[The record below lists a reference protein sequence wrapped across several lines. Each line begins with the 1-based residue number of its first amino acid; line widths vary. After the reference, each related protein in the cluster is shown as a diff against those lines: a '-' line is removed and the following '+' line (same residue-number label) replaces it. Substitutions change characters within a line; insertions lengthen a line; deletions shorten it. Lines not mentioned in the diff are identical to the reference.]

1 LLAARGG
8 SVEAL
13 TYLQQHVVL
22 TDASLLS
29 ELLNEAAS
37 HNQLAAAQWLKEQG
51 AEWPAAFGW
60 ASWSDEVL
68 EWARAEGCTA
78 ASMYFPNL

>member
-1 LLAARGG
+1 MRLLTARGG

-13 TYLQQHVVL
+13 VCLQQLGVL
-22 TDASLLS
+22 TDTALLS
-29 ELLNEAAS
+29 DMLNEAGS

-51 AEWPAAFGW
+51 AQWPAVFGW
-60 ASWSDEVL
+60 QRWSDEVL

-78 ASMYFPNL
+78 LSVW